1 MRIRIRIR
9 LLLCGL
15 GRITWRMGI
24 RSRLTRESL
33 ARVDEGELEAFFD
46 DVVEVGLVKACEARI
61 WTLGAVLNW
70 LRASDDRWGGYQD
83 ALKARAEVRF
93 HEGGEIVDQAMPDDV
108 AVAKLRSA
116 WRRDEAKVW
125 SREQYGDRV
134 AIEKS
139 AAFGADAGLIGLAG
153 ALLARLAAPVQAEKI
168 IGGEVVEADDPVE
181 AEIVAQR
188 ESESEVSEVSE
199 AGEVV
204 RESAPSGTREQH
216 GYPPPDNPPRRAL
229 SEISTLGPI

>member
-1 MRIRIRIR
+1 MRI
-9 LLLCGL
+9 GAYN
-15 GRITWRMGI
+15 GAMGI

-70 LRASDDRWGGYQD
+70 LRASDDRWGGYLD

-168 IGGEVVEADDPVE
+168 IGGEVVDADADADDPVE

-188 ESESEVSEVSE
+188 ESESEVCE

-229 SEISTLGPI
+229 REISTLGPI

>member
-1 MRIRIRIR
+1 MTRD
-9 LLLCGL
+9 
-15 GRITWRMGI
+15 
-24 RSRLTRESL
+24 SLT
-33 ARVDEGELEAFFD
+33 RVDEEELEAFFD
-46 DVVEVGLVKACEARI
+46 DVVEVGLVGACANRI

-93 HEGGEIVDQAMPDDV
+93 HEGGEIVDRAGPEDV

-168 IGGEVVEADDPVE
+168 IDGEVVEEVDPVE
-181 AEIVAQR
+181 VEIVAQR
-188 ESESEVSEVSE
+188 ESGSEVSQ

-216 GYPPPDNPPRRAL
+216 GNPLPDSPPRRTL
-229 SEISTLGPI
+229 HEPVPLGPI

>member
-1 MRIRIRIR
+1 M
-9 LLLCGL
+9 
-15 GRITWRMGI
+15 
-24 RSRLTRESL
+24 TRESL

-46 DVVEVGLVKACEARI
+46 DVVEVGLVKACEVRI

-70 LRASDDRWGGYQD
+70 LRGSDDRWGGYQD

-153 ALLARLAAPVQAEKI
+153 ALLAKLAAPVAPEKI
-168 IGGEVVEADDPVE
+168 IDGEVVQVVDPVE
-181 AEIVAQR
+181 VE
-188 ESESEVSEVSE
+188 SEVSE

-216 GYPPPDNPPRRAL
+216 GNLHPENPPRRAL

>member
-1 MRIRIRIR
+1 MTRD
-9 LLLCGL
+9 
-15 GRITWRMGI
+15 
-24 RSRLTRESL
+24 SLT
-33 ARVDEGELEAFFD
+33 RVDEEELEAFFD
-46 DVVEVGLVKACEARI
+46 DVVEEGLVGACANRI

-93 HEGGEIVDQAMPDDV
+93 HEGGEIVDRAGPDDV

-168 IGGEVVEADDPVE
+168 IDGEVVEEVEADDPVE
-181 AEIVAQR
+181 VEIVAQR
-188 ESESEVSEVSE
+188 ESESQVSQ

-216 GYPPPDNPPRRAL
+216 GNPLPDSPPRRTL
-229 SEISTLGPI
+229 HEPVPLGPI

>member
-1 MRIRIRIR
+1 MRQAVAVRRIRAYNRA
-9 LLLCGL
+9 
-15 GRITWRMGI
+15 MGI
-24 RSRLTRESL
+24 RSRMTRDSLT
-33 ARVDEGELEAFFD
+33 RVDEEELEAFFD
-46 DVVEVGLVKACEARI
+46 DVVEVGLVGACANRI

-93 HEGGEIVDQAMPDDV
+93 HEGGEIVDRAGPEDV

-153 ALLARLAAPVQAEKI
+153 ALLARLAAPVAPENI
-168 IGGEVVEADDPVE
+168 IDGEVVEEVEADDPVE

-188 ESESEVSEVSE
+188 EQEGEVSE

>member
-1 MRIRIRIR
+1 MRI
-9 LLLCGL
+9 GAYN
-15 GRITWRMGI
+15 GAMGI

-93 HEGGEIVDQAMPDDV
+93 HEGGEIVDSAMPDDV

-168 IGGEVVEADDPVE
+168 IDGEVVEEVEADDPVE
-181 AEIVAQR
+181 VEIVAQR
-188 ESESEVSEVSE
+188 ESGSE

-216 GYPPPDNPPRRAL
+216 GYPPPDNPLRRAL
-229 SEISTLGPI
+229 NEISTLGPI

>member
-1 MRIRIRIR
+1 
-9 LLLCGL
+9 
-15 GRITWRMGI
+15 MGI
-24 RSRLTRESL
+24 RSRMTRDSLT
-33 ARVDEGELEAFFD
+33 RVDEEELEAFFD
-46 DVVEVGLVKACEARI
+46 DVVEVGLVGACGNRI

-93 HEGGEIVDQAMPDDV
+93 HEGGEIVDRAGPEDV

-168 IGGEVVEADDPVE
+168 IDGEVVEEVDPVE
-181 AEIVAQR
+181 VEIVAQR
-188 ESESEVSEVSE
+188 ESGSEVSQ

-216 GYPPPDNPPRRAL
+216 GIPPPDSPLRRTL
-229 SEISTLGPI
+229 HEPSSLGPI

>member
-1 MRIRIRIR
+1 MRI
-9 LLLCGL
+9 GAYN
-15 GRITWRMGI
+15 GAMGI

-70 LRASDDRWGGYQD
+70 LRASDDRWGGYLD

-93 HEGGEIVDQAMPDDV
+93 HEGGEIVDSAMPDDV

-168 IGGEVVEADDPVE
+168 IGGEVVDADADADDPVE

-188 ESESEVSEVSE
+188 ESESEVCE

-229 SEISTLGPI
+229 REISTLGPI

>member
-1 MRIRIRIR
+1 MTRD
-9 LLLCGL
+9 
-15 GRITWRMGI
+15 
-24 RSRLTRESL
+24 SLT
-33 ARVDEGELEAFFD
+33 RVDEEELEAFFD
-46 DVVEVGLVKACEARI
+46 DVVEVGLVGACGNRI

-93 HEGGEIVDQAMPDDV
+93 HEGGEIVDQAGPDDV

-116 WRRDEAKVW
+116 WRRDEARVW

-168 IGGEVVEADDPVE
+168 IDGEVVEEVDPVE
-181 AEIVAQR
+181 VEIVAQR
-188 ESESEVSEVSE
+188 ESGSE
-199 AGEVV
+199 AGEGV

-216 GYPPPDNPPRRAL
+216 GKPPPDSPPRRTLHEPAP
-229 SEISTLGPI
+229 LGPI

>member
-1 MRIRIRIR
+1 MRQAVAVGRIRAYN
-9 LLLCGL
+9 GA
-15 GRITWRMGI
+15 MGI
-24 RSRLTRESL
+24 RSRMTRDSLT
-33 ARVDEGELEAFFD
+33 RVDEEELEAFFD
-46 DVVEVGLVKACEARI
+46 DVVEEGLVGACANRI

-93 HEGGEIVDQAMPDDV
+93 HEGGEIVDRAGPEDV

-153 ALLARLAAPVQAEKI
+153 ALLARLAAPVAAEKI
-168 IGGEVVEADDPVE
+168 IDGEVVEEVEADDPVE
-181 AEIVAQR
+181 VEIVAQR
-188 ESESEVSEVSE
+188 ESGSEVSQ

-204 RESAPSGTREQH
+204 RESALSGTREQH
-216 GYPPPDNPPRRAL
+216 GIPPPDRPPRRTL
-229 SEISTLGPI
+229 HEPVPLGPI

>member
-1 MRIRIRIR
+1 
-9 LLLCGL
+9 
-15 GRITWRMGI
+15 
-24 RSRLTRESL
+24 
-33 ARVDEGELEAFFD
+33 
-46 DVVEVGLVKACEARI
+46 VEVGLVGACANRI

-93 HEGGEIVDQAMPDDV
+93 HEGGEIVDRAGPDDV

-153 ALLARLAAPVQAEKI
+153 ALLAKLAAPVAAEKI
-168 IGGEVVEADDPVE
+168 IGGEVVRVVDPVE

-188 ESESEVSEVSE
+188 EYESEVSQ

-216 GYPPPDNPPRRAL
+216 GIIPPDSPPRRTL
-229 SEISTLGPI
+229 HEPSTLGPI

>member
-1 MRIRIRIR
+1 M
-9 LLLCGL
+9 
-15 GRITWRMGI
+15 
-24 RSRLTRESL
+24 TRESL

-46 DVVEVGLVKACEARI
+46 DVVEVGLVKACEVRI

-70 LRASDDRWGGYQD
+70 LRASDDRWGGYLD

-153 ALLARLAAPVQAEKI
+153 ALLAKLAAPVAPEKI
-168 IGGEVVEADDPVE
+168 IDGEVVQADDPVE
-181 AEIVAQR
+181 VEIVAQR

-216 GYPPPDNPPRRAL
+216 GNLPPDNPPRRAL

>member
-1 MRIRIRIR
+1 MTRD
-9 LLLCGL
+9 
-15 GRITWRMGI
+15 
-24 RSRLTRESL
+24 SLT
-33 ARVDEGELEAFFD
+33 RVDEEESEAFFD
-46 DVVEVGLVKACEARI
+46 DVVEEGLVGACGNRI

-93 HEGGEIVDQAMPDDV
+93 HEGGEIVDRAGPDDV

-153 ALLARLAAPVQAEKI
+153 ALLARLAAPVAAEKI
-168 IGGEVVEADDPVE
+168 IDGEVVRVVDPVE

-188 ESESEVSEVSE
+188 EYESEVGE
-199 AGEVV
+199 AGEGV

-216 GYPPPDNPPRRAL
+216 GIIPPDNPPRRTL
-229 SEISTLGPI
+229 HEPVPLGPI

>member
-1 MRIRIRIR
+1 MRQAVAVGRIRAYN
-9 LLLCGL
+9 GA
-15 GRITWRMGI
+15 MGI
-24 RSRLTRESL
+24 RSRMTRDSLT
-33 ARVDEGELEAFFD
+33 RVDEEELEAFFD
-46 DVVEVGLVKACEARI
+46 DVVEVGLVGACANRI

-93 HEGGEIVDQAMPDDV
+93 HEGGEIVDRAGPDDV

-153 ALLARLAAPVQAEKI
+153 ALLAKLAAPVAAEKI
-168 IGGEVVEADDPVE
+168 IGGEVVRVVDPVE

-188 ESESEVSEVSE
+188 EYESEVSQ

-216 GYPPPDNPPRRAL
+216 GIIPPDSPPRRTL
-229 SEISTLGPI
+229 HEPSTLGPI

>member
-1 MRIRIRIR
+1 
-9 LLLCGL
+9 
-15 GRITWRMGI
+15 MGI

-46 DVVEVGLVKACEARI
+46 DVVEIGLVKACEARI

-93 HEGGEIVDQAMPDDV
+93 HEGGEIVDSAMPDDV

-153 ALLARLAAPVQAEKI
+153 AL
-168 IGGEVVEADDPVE
+168 ADRI
-181 AEIVAQR
+181 ASR
-188 ESESEVSEVSE
+188 
-199 AGEVV
+199 
-204 RESAPSGTREQH
+204 PSCQTWKATCG
-216 GYPPPDNPPRRAL
+216 A
-229 SEISTLGPI
+229 

>member
-1 MRIRIRIR
+1 MRI
-9 LLLCGL
+9 GAYN
-15 GRITWRMGI
+15 GAMGI

-70 LRASDDRWGGYQD
+70 LRASDDRWGGYLD

-93 HEGGEIVDQAMPDDV
+93 HEGGEIVDSAMPDDV

-153 ALLARLAAPVQAEKI
+153 ALLARLAAPGPPEKI

-181 AEIVAQR
+181 VEIVAQQ
-188 ESESEVSEVSE
+188 ESESEVSE

-216 GYPPPDNPPRRAL
+216 GYPPPESPPRRAL

>member
-1 MRIRIRIR
+1 MRQAVAARKIRAYN
-9 LLLCGL
+9 G
-15 GRITWRMGI
+15 RMGI

-33 ARVDEGELEAFFD
+33 TRVDEGELEAFFD

-70 LRASDDRWGGYQD
+70 LRASDDRWGGYLD

-93 HEGGEIVDQAMPDDV
+93 HEGGEIVDSAMPDDV

-188 ESESEVSEVSE
+188 ESESEVSE

-216 GYPPPDNPPRRAL
+216 GYPPPDNPSRRAL

>member
-1 MRIRIRIR
+1 MTRD
-9 LLLCGL
+9 
-15 GRITWRMGI
+15 
-24 RSRLTRESL
+24 SLTR
-33 ARVDEGELEAFFD
+33 VNEGKLEEFFD
-46 DVVEVGLVKACEARI
+46 DVVEVGLVKACEARV
-61 WTLGAVLNW
+61 WTLGAVLTW
-70 LRASDDRWGGYQD
+70 LRASDDRWGAYQD

-93 HEGGEIVDQAMPDDV
+93 HEGGEILDRAGPDDV

-153 ALLARLAAPVQAEKI
+153 ALLARLAAPVAAEKI
-168 IGGEVVEADDPVE
+168 IDGEVVEEVEADDPVE
-181 AEIVAQR
+181 VEIVAQR
-188 ESESEVSEVSE
+188 ESGSE
-199 AGEVV
+199 AGEGV

-216 GYPPPDNPPRRAL
+216 GKLPPDNPPRRTL
-229 SEISTLGPI
+229 HEPSTLGPI

>member
-1 MRIRIRIR
+1 M
-9 LLLCGL
+9 
-15 GRITWRMGI
+15 
-24 RSRLTRESL
+24 SRDSLT
-33 ARVDEGELEAFFD
+33 RVDEEELEAFFD
-46 DVVEVGLVKACEARI
+46 DGVEVGLVGACANRI
-61 WTLGAVLNW
+61 WTLGAVLNG

-93 HEGGEIVDQAMPDDV
+93 HEGGEIVDRAGPDDV

-153 ALLARLAAPVQAEKI
+153 ALLARLAAPVAPEKI
-168 IGGEVVEADDPVE
+168 IDGEVVEEVDPVE
-181 AEIVAQR
+181 VEIVAQR
-188 ESESEVSEVSE
+188 ESGSQ

-216 GYPPPDNPPRRAL
+216 GIPPPDSPPRRTLHEPAP
-229 SEISTLGPI
+229 LGPI

>member
-1 MRIRIRIR
+1 MTRD
-9 LLLCGL
+9 
-15 GRITWRMGI
+15 
-24 RSRLTRESL
+24 SLT
-33 ARVDEGELEAFFD
+33 RVDEEELEAFFD
-46 DVVEVGLVKACEARI
+46 DVVEVGLVGACGNRI

-93 HEGGEIVDQAMPDDV
+93 HEGGEIVDRAGPEDV

-153 ALLARLAAPVQAEKI
+153 ALLARLAAPVAAEKI
-168 IGGEVVEADDPVE
+168 IDGEVVEEVEADDPVE
-181 AEIVAQR
+181 VEIVAQR
-188 ESESEVSEVSE
+188 ESESEVSQ

-204 RESAPSGTREQH
+204 RESAPSATREQH
-216 GYPPPDNPPRRAL
+216 GIIPPDSPPRRTL
-229 SEISTLGPI
+229 HEPVPLGPI

>member
-1 MRIRIRIR
+1 MTRD
-9 LLLCGL
+9 
-15 GRITWRMGI
+15 
-24 RSRLTRESL
+24 SLTRVNE
-33 ARVDEGELEAFFD
+33 EELEAFFD
-46 DVVEVGLVKACEARI
+46 DVVEVGLVGACEARI

-70 LRASDDRWGGYQD
+70 LRGSDDRWGGYQD

-93 HEGGEIVDQAMPDDV
+93 HEGGEIVDRAGPEDV

-153 ALLARLAAPVQAEKI
+153 ALLARLAAPVAAEKI
-168 IGGEVVEADDPVE
+168 IDGEVVRVVDPVE

-188 ESESEVSEVSE
+188 EYGSEVGE

-216 GYPPPDNPPRRAL
+216 GIIPPDSPPRRVL
-229 SEISTLGPI
+229 NEISTLGPI

>member
-1 MRIRIRIR
+1 MTRD
-9 LLLCGL
+9 
-15 GRITWRMGI
+15 
-24 RSRLTRESL
+24 SLT
-33 ARVDEGELEAFFD
+33 RVDEEELEAFFD
-46 DVVEVGLVKACEARI
+46 DVVEVGLVGACGNRI

-93 HEGGEIVDQAMPDDV
+93 HEGGEIVDRAGPDDV

-168 IGGEVVEADDPVE
+168 IDGEVVEEVEADDPVKV
-181 AEIVAQR
+181 EIVAQR
-188 ESESEVSEVSE
+188 ESGSQ
-199 AGEVV
+199 AGEGV

-216 GYPPPDNPPRRAL
+216 GKPPPDSPPRRTL
-229 SEISTLGPI
+229 HEPSSLGPI

>member
-1 MRIRIRIR
+1 MWQTVAVRRI
-9 LLLCGL
+9 GAYN
-15 GRITWRMGI
+15 GAMGI

-70 LRASDDRWGGYQD
+70 LRGSDDRWGGYQD

-93 HEGGEIVDQAMPDDV
+93 HEGGEIVDSAMPDDV

-168 IGGEVVEADDPVE
+168 IGGEVVEEVEADDPVE
-181 AEIVAQR
+181 VEIVAQR
-188 ESESEVSEVSE
+188 ESESEVSE

-216 GYPPPDNPPRRAL
+216 GYPPPESPPRRAL

>member
-1 MRIRIRIR
+1 
-9 LLLCGL
+9 
-15 GRITWRMGI
+15 MGI

-33 ARVDEGELEAFFD
+33 TRVDEGELEAFFD
-46 DVVEVGLVKACEARI
+46 DVVEVGLVKACEVRI

-70 LRASDDRWGGYQD
+70 LRGSDDRWGGYLD

-93 HEGGEIVDQAMPDDV
+93 HEGGEIVDSAMPDDV

-168 IGGEVVEADDPVE
+168 IGGEVVEEVEADDPVE
-181 AEIVAQR
+181 VEIVAQR
-188 ESESEVSEVSE
+188 ESESEVSE

-216 GYPPPDNPPRRAL
+216 GNLPPENPPRRAL

>member
-1 MRIRIRIR
+1 MTRD
-9 LLLCGL
+9 
-15 GRITWRMGI
+15 
-24 RSRLTRESL
+24 SLT
-33 ARVDEGELEAFFD
+33 RVDEEELEAFFD
-46 DVVEVGLVKACEARI
+46 DVVEVGLVGACANRI

-93 HEGGEIVDQAMPDDV
+93 HEGGEIVDRAGPEDV

-153 ALLARLAAPVQAEKI
+153 ALLARLAAPVAAEKI
-168 IGGEVVEADDPVE
+168 IDGEVVEEVDPVE
-181 AEIVAQR
+181 VEIVAQR
-188 ESESEVSEVSE
+188 ESGSE
-199 AGEVV
+199 AGEGVQ
-204 RESAPSGTREQH
+204 ESAPSGTREQH
-216 GYPPPDNPPRRAL
+216 GIPFPDSPPRRTL
-229 SEISTLGPI
+229 HEPVPLGPI

>member
-1 MRIRIRIR
+1 MWQTVADRKIRAYN
-9 LLLCGL
+9 G
-15 GRITWRMGI
+15 RMGI

-93 HEGGEIVDQAMPDDV
+93 HEGGEIVDSAMPDDV

-153 ALLARLAAPVQAEKI
+153 ALLAKLAAPVQTEKI
-168 IGGEVVEADDPVE
+168 IGGEVVEEVEADDPVE
-181 AEIVAQR
+181 VEIVAQR
-188 ESESEVSEVSE
+188 ESESEVSE

-229 SEISTLGPI
+229 HEPSSLGPI

>member
-1 MRIRIRIR
+1 MTRD
-9 LLLCGL
+9 
-15 GRITWRMGI
+15 
-24 RSRLTRESL
+24 SLT
-33 ARVDEGELEAFFD
+33 RVDEEELEAFFD
-46 DVVEVGLVKACEARI
+46 DVVEVGLVGACGNRI

-93 HEGGEIVDQAMPDDV
+93 HEGGEIVDRAGPDDV

-153 ALLARLAAPVQAEKI
+153 ALLARLAAPVAAEKI
-168 IGGEVVEADDPVE
+168 IDGEVVEEVEADDPVE

-188 ESESEVSEVSE
+188 ESGSE

>member
-1 MRIRIRIR
+1 MTRD
-9 LLLCGL
+9 
-15 GRITWRMGI
+15 
-24 RSRLTRESL
+24 SLT
-33 ARVDEGELEAFFD
+33 RVDEEELEAFFD
-46 DVVEVGLVKACEARI
+46 DVVEVGLVGACGNRI

-93 HEGGEIVDQAMPDDV
+93 HEGGEIVDQAGPDDV

-116 WRRDEAKVW
+116 WRRDEARVW

-168 IGGEVVEADDPVE
+168 IDGEVVEEVDPVE
-181 AEIVAQR
+181 VEIVAQR
-188 ESESEVSEVSE
+188 ESGSEVGE
-199 AGEVV
+199 AGEGV

-216 GYPPPDNPPRRAL
+216 GKPPPDSPPRRTL
-229 SEISTLGPI
+229 HEPSSLGPI

>member
-1 MRIRIRIR
+1 MTRD
-9 LLLCGL
+9 
-15 GRITWRMGI
+15 
-24 RSRLTRESL
+24 SLT
-33 ARVDEGELEAFFD
+33 RVDEEELEAFFD
-46 DVVEVGLVKACEARI
+46 DVVEVGLVGACGNRI

-153 ALLARLAAPVQAEKI
+153 ALLARLAAPVAAEKI
-168 IGGEVVEADDPVE
+168 IGGEVVAESDPV
-181 AEIVAQR
+181 AVEIVAQR
-188 ESESEVSEVSE
+188 EYESEVSQ

-216 GYPPPDNPPRRAL
+216 GIIPPDSPPRRTL
-229 SEISTLGPI
+229 HEPSTLGPI

>member
-1 MRIRIRIR
+1 MTRD
-9 LLLCGL
+9 
-15 GRITWRMGI
+15 
-24 RSRLTRESL
+24 SLT
-33 ARVDEGELEAFFD
+33 RVDEEELEAFFD
-46 DVVEVGLVKACEARI
+46 DVVEEGLVGACGNRI

-93 HEGGEIVDQAMPDDV
+93 HEGGEIVDRAGPEDV

-168 IGGEVVEADDPVE
+168 IDGEVVEEVEADDPVE
-181 AEIVAQR
+181 VEIVAQR
-188 ESESEVSEVSE
+188 ESGSEVGE

-216 GYPPPDNPPRRAL
+216 GNPLPDSPPRRTL
-229 SEISTLGPI
+229 HEPSSLGPI

>member
-1 MRIRIRIR
+1 MTRD
-9 LLLCGL
+9 
-15 GRITWRMGI
+15 
-24 RSRLTRESL
+24 SLT
-33 ARVDEGELEAFFD
+33 RVDEEELEAFFD
-46 DVVEVGLVKACEARI
+46 DVVEEGLVGACANRI

-93 HEGGEIVDQAMPDDV
+93 HEGGEIVDRAGPDDV

-168 IGGEVVEADDPVE
+168 IDGEVVEEVEADDPVE
-181 AEIVAQR
+181 VEIVAQR
-188 ESESEVSEVSE
+188 ESESEVSQ

-216 GYPPPDNPPRRAL
+216 GNPLPDSPPRRTLHEPAP
-229 SEISTLGPI
+229 LGPI

>member
-1 MRIRIRIR
+1 MTRD
-9 LLLCGL
+9 
-15 GRITWRMGI
+15 
-24 RSRLTRESL
+24 SLT
-33 ARVDEGELEAFFD
+33 RVDEEELEAFFD
-46 DVVEVGLVKACEARI
+46 DVVEEGLVGACANRI

-93 HEGGEIVDQAMPDDV
+93 HEGGEIVDRAGPEDV

-116 WRRDEAKVW
+116 WRRDEARVW

-168 IGGEVVEADDPVE
+168 IDGEVVEEVDPVE
-181 AEIVAQR
+181 VEIVAQR
-188 ESESEVSEVSE
+188 ESGSQ

-216 GYPPPDNPPRRAL
+216 GNPLPDSPPRRTL
-229 SEISTLGPI
+229 HEPVPLGPI

>member
-1 MRIRIRIR
+1 MTRD
-9 LLLCGL
+9 
-15 GRITWRMGI
+15 
-24 RSRLTRESL
+24 SLT
-33 ARVDEGELEAFFD
+33 RVDEEELEAFFD
-46 DVVEVGLVKACEARI
+46 DVVEVGLVGACANRI

-93 HEGGEIVDQAMPDDV
+93 HEGGEIVDRAGPEDV

-153 ALLARLAAPVQAEKI
+153 ALLARLAAPVAPENI
-168 IGGEVVEADDPVE
+168 IDGEVVEEVEADDPVE

-188 ESESEVSEVSE
+188 EQEGEVSE

>member
-1 MRIRIRIR
+1 VRQTVAV
-9 LLLCGL
+9 
-15 GRITWRMGI
+15 GRIGAYNGAMGI
-24 RSRLTRESL
+24 RSRMTRDSLT
-33 ARVDEGELEAFFD
+33 RVDEEELEAFFD
-46 DVVEVGLVKACEARI
+46 DVVEVGLVGACGNRI

-93 HEGGEIVDQAMPDDV
+93 HEGGEIVDRAGPDDV

-153 ALLARLAAPVQAEKI
+153 ALLARLAAPVAAEKI
-168 IGGEVVEADDPVE
+168 IDGEVVEEVEADDPVE

-188 ESESEVSEVSE
+188 ESGSE

>member
-1 MRIRIRIR
+1 MTRD
-9 LLLCGL
+9 
-15 GRITWRMGI
+15 
-24 RSRLTRESL
+24 SLT
-33 ARVDEGELEAFFD
+33 RVDEEELEAFFD
-46 DVVEVGLVKACEARI
+46 DVVEVGLVGACANRI

-93 HEGGEIVDQAMPDDV
+93 HEGGEIVDQAGPDDV

-153 ALLARLAAPVQAEKI
+153 ALLAKLAAPVAAEKI
-168 IGGEVVEADDPVE
+168 IGGEVVRVVDPVE

-188 ESESEVSEVSE
+188 EYESEVSQ

-216 GYPPPDNPPRRAL
+216 GIIPPDSPPRRTLHEPAP
-229 SEISTLGPI
+229 LGPI